1 MTRFRKPKVKWQVK
15 KVVRKE
21 VQRRK
26 KKVKREKNVKWTKVG
41 EKVRGKGNEVEKE
54 KKWKRG
60 KKENKRKRSG
70 KEQK

>member
-26 KKVKREKNVKWTKVG
+26 KKVKREKN
-41 EKVRGKGNEVEKE
+41 GK
-54 KKWKRG
+54 
-60 KKENKRKRSG
+60 
-70 KEQK
+70 